1 MILNKLQNK
10 LHRYTHL
17 NPEREG
23 SPTTTSSPSQDSVVS
38 PIATRNVSSG
48 TVDFNNRSITPINF
62 PEINDAVV
70 MDPRMQTPVHT
81 PVNNILGY
89 GSSIL
94 SNSMANN
101 NANGNDSYNPT
112 SFLPPYLTRSRADS
126 STSLASSVSEF
137 SGVLTQNSSSLRQQ
151 LFYQGNMNVNEQGLT
166 ESFTPQFVKLIMEI
180 YQLVCSDPTITPFDD
195 NNPPSGILSR
205 VAKISIEQ
213 AEVRNIEIGYKRSR
227 YLLTLIRK
235 RLLQEIR
242 KNGYL
247 SRNASLSELPP
258 PIQFPLMTSN
268 NSSNNNH
275 SNNHAHAHNNDF
287 IAIEDD
293 QQKFPAPDSFE
304 ATLLK
309 SMVYQR
315 TALLNSGGYIS
326 TGGDCSSMSTS
337 DRFGRSISNS
347 NINSNGALPL
357 QQPQLLSETYD
368 TRAPRNS
375 SLRNDSTMFLLTPD
389 PSEMNLSSGG
399 GNENGNGNGNVNG
412 GRSRSGTEDMIRLCG
427 VLAKS
432 ASGTS

>member
-1 MILNKLQNK
+1 MILDKLQNK

-23 SPTTTSSPSQDSVVS
+23 SPTSTTSPSQDSVVS
-38 PIATRNVSSG
+38 PIATRHVSSG
-48 TVDFNNRSITPINF
+48 IVDFNNRSITPINF
-62 PEINDAVV
+62 PDVNDTIVL
-70 MDPRMQTPVHT
+70 DPRMQTPVHT

-89 GSSIL
+89 GSNLL
-94 SNSMANN
+94 SNNMANN
-101 NANGNDSYNPT
+101 NGNDNYNPT

-126 STSLASSVSEF
+126 NTSLASSVSEF
-137 SGVLTQNSSSLRQQ
+137 SGVLPQNNSSSLRQQ
-151 LFYQGNMNVNEQGLT
+151 LFYQGNMNMNEQGLT

-258 PIQFPLMTSN
+258 PIQFPIMTSSN
-268 NSSNNNH
+268 SNNKN
-275 SNNHAHAHNNDF
+275 SDF
-287 IAIEDD
+287 ITIEDD
-293 QQKFPAPDSFE
+293 QQRFPAPDSFE

-315 TALLNSGGYIS
+315 TALLNSSGYIS
-326 TGGDCSSMSTS
+326 TGGDASSISTS
-337 DRFGRSISNS
+337 DRFGRSASN
-347 NINSNGALPL
+347 NGLSL
-357 QQPQLLSETYD
+357 QQPQTLLSDTHQFKSTISETYD

-389 PSEMNLSSGG
+389 PSEMNLSSEGT
-399 GNENGNGNGNVNG
+399 NGSVDGNG